1 MSVLEQPLPIPDAE
15 YRQENEA
22 YTRRT
27 LELALNRVEN
37 DINIAKTQGDKQSS
51 LALRRYQFLLM
62 GAS

>member
-22 YTRRT
+22 YTRRA
-27 LELALNRVEN
+27 LELALNRIEN
-37 DINIAKTQGDKQSS
+37 DITIAKTQGDKQSS
-51 LALRRYQFLLM
+51 LAMRRHQFLLM

>member
-1 MSVLEQPLPIPDAE
+1 MSVLEQPLPIPEAE

-37 DINIAKTQGDKQSS
+37 DINIAKTQGDKQRFSRD
-51 LALRRYQFLLM
+51 A
-62 GAS
+62 

>member
-1 MSVLEQPLPIPDAE
+1 MSVLEQPLPIPEAE

-37 DINIAKTQGDKQSS
+37 DINVAKTQGDKQSS

>member
-1 MSVLEQPLPIPDAE
+1 MSILEQPLPIPEVE

-37 DINIAKTQGDKQSS
+37 DINVAKTQGDKQSS
-51 LALRRYQFLLM
+51 LAMRRDQFLLM

>member
-1 MSVLEQPLPIPDAE
+1 MSILEQPLPVPDPQ

-22 YTRRT
+22 YTRRA

-37 DINIAKTQGDKQSS
+37 DINIAKTQGDKQGS
-51 LALRRYQFLLM
+51 LSMRRHQFLLM

>member
-1 MSVLEQPLPIPDAE
+1 MSILEQPLPIPEVE

-51 LALRRYQFLLM
+51 LAMRRHQFLLM

>member
-37 DINIAKTQGDKQSS
+37 DINIAKTQGDKQGS
-51 LALRRYQFLLM
+51 LAMRRYQFLLM

>member
-1 MSVLEQPLPIPDAE
+1 MSVLEQPLPIPEAE

>member
-1 MSVLEQPLPIPDAE
+1 MSVLEQPLPIPEAE

-37 DINIAKTQGDKQSS
+37 DISIAKTQGDKQSS